1 MNHTTLHPAAA
12 NATTAPR
19 SLRTLT
25 ELDHVRLSRLLER
38 RADAAADAL
47 ESTLAQCALVPS
59 PQVAPDVV
67 TMYSRVRV
75 RDERGEPAVYTLCY
89 PTDAEPAAGFISVLS
104 PLGTAL
110 LGAHRGDRVEFTRPD
125 GRIVQLELQEILF
138 QPEATGDYTT

>member
-1 MNHTTLHPAAA
+1 MNHATLHTAAA
-12 NATTAPR
+12 EAAPTPR

-25 ELDHVRLSRLLER
+25 ELDHVRLSRLLAR
-38 RADAAADAL
+38 RTDVATDAL

-67 TMYSRVRV
+67 TMYSRVQV
-75 RDERGEPAVYTLCY
+75 RDESGASAVYTLCY
-89 PTDAEPAAGFISVLS
+89 PGDAEPAAGFVSVLS

-110 LGAHRGDRVEFTRPD
+110 LGAHRGDRVAFIRPD
-125 GRIVQLELQEILF
+125 GRTVQLELQAVLF